1 MKIVSINTKQVPLG
15 TQVNVW
21 FDTADVDV
29 LSALAHIAT
38 IGSSGGGGHVI
49 PSDSAK
55 EAMAAQDAPAFYDE
69 AMQADMNELTDPDTD
84 EDRAVAPTVEQPE
97 EPKKPART
105 RTRTRGSSKPAEDVS
120 DEQPKKT
127 KKPTRKRSV
136 RNAGASDGAGDG
148 SDAGAADAGTEELTL
163 SDLSK
168 AASEAAMVIT
178 PAGVA
183 ECLEA
188 LGVRLVNDLKPEHYA
203 RFMSTLAAEV
213 AKEEGE

>member
-1 MKIVSINTKQVPLG
+1 MKILSINTKQVPLG
-15 TQVNVW
+15 TQVNIW

-38 IGSSGGGGHVI
+38 MTIGSSSSGGGHVI
-49 PSDSAK
+49 PSDSIK
-55 EAMAAQDAPAFYDE
+55 EAMAAQDAPAFCDE
-69 AMQADMNELTDPDTD
+69 AMS
-84 EDRAVAPTVEQPE
+84 EDCAVAPTVEQPE
-97 EPKKPART
+97 EPKKPT
-105 RTRTRGSSKPAEDVS
+105 RTRSRGGRSKPAEDVG
-120 DEQPKKT
+120 DEQSKKT
-127 KKPTRKRSV
+127 KKPARKRSV
-136 RNAGASDGAGDG
+136 RSAGASDGAGDD
-148 SDAGAADAGTEELTL
+148 SDAGSVDAGAEKLTL